1 MINTK
6 PSQQRLCNACIK
18 YHNLTSGVSKSDI
31 SIMIFFALTFF
42 VSTIDEPCSCSAD
55 AKAKPHNTV
64 ALLALHWK
72 IGFPSPHD
80 LGCAKKKTVFDP
92 TFHQFCY
99 PRNFEHRMYRFAKH
113 TVKSKP
119 IFLGL
124 QQKKLVSMHTFGMNC
139 L

>member
-18 YHNLTSGVSKSDI
+18 YHNLTFGVSKSDI
-31 SIMIFFALTFF
+31 NIMIFFALTFF

-55 AKAKPHNTV
+55 AKAQPHNTV

-99 PRNFEHRMYRFAKH
+99 PRNFEHRIALPNTQLRANQYSLAF
-113 TVKSKP
+113 SKKN
-119 IFLGL
+119 LSL
-124 QQKKLVSMHTFGMNC
+124 CTL
-139 L
+139 LE

>member
-18 YHNLTSGVSKSDI
+18 YHNLTFGVSKSDI
-31 SIMIFFALTFF
+31 NIMIFFALTFF

-72 IGFPSPHD
+72 IRFPSP
-80 LGCAKKKTVFDP
+80 LGCAKKKT
-92 TFHQFCY
+92 FHQFCY
-99 PRNFEHRMYRFAKH
+99 PGNFEHRIVLPNTNIPWPLA
-113 TVKSKP
+113 
-119 IFLGL
+119 
-124 QQKKLVSMHTFGMNC
+124 KKLNLVVKTQDATW
-139 L
+139 